1 MSLGKIAAHTI
12 LVGGTNG
19 KGSVVALLE
28 SVYLAAGYSVGSY
41 TSPHLLRYNERVHIN
56 GAEVTDHHLCD
67 AFNQVERARE
77 ETPLT
82 YFEFGTLAAAYL
94 VQSAKPD
101 IVILE
106 VGLGGRLDAVNL
118 FDPDVAIV
126 TGVDIDHSDWL
137 GEDRES
143 IGYEKAGIYRKE
155 KPAICGDVD
164 PPSSLVNTAAE
175 LGADLYLQGRDFSFE
190 RSAKGCR
197 FRGVHLEWDGL
208 PQPAL
213 IGQHQRLNVGS
224 ALMAVDCLQSSL
236 PVNQADAASAI
247 AGTGVSARFQ
257 IARISPEVVLDVAH
271 NPQAT
276 KALAR
281 TCGERPV
288 AGSTFAV
295 VGMMRDKAIA
305 ETLGTLTS
313 TVDHWYFGSLPAP
326 RGADAAMLEEALA
339 GINCKAA
346 CDRFADVT
354 SAYQAA
360 LSRAKPGDR
369 ILVFGSFVTVGAIMP
384 ALS

>member
-1 MSLGKIAAHTI
+1 MSLDKIAANTI

-28 SVYLAAGYSVGSY
+28 SIYLAAGYSVGSY

-56 GAEVTDHHLCD
+56 GAEVTDQQLCG
-67 AFNQVERARE
+67 AFDQVERARE
-77 ETPLT
+77 ETQLT

-94 VQSAKPD
+94 VKSAKPD
-101 IVILE
+101 VAILE

-143 IGYEKAGIYRKE
+143 IGYEKAGIFRKD

-164 PPSSLVNTAAE
+164 TPSSLVNTAAD
-175 LGADLYLQGRDFSFE
+175 LGADLYLQGRDFAFE
-190 RSAKGCR
+190 CNSQGCR
-197 FRGVHLEWDGL
+197 FRGVRLEWDGL
-208 PQPAL
+208 RQPAL

-224 ALMAVDCLQSSL
+224 ALMAVDCLLSSL

-247 AGTGVSARFQ
+247 AATGVSARFQ

-276 KALAR
+276 TALAR

-305 ETLGTLTS
+305 EILGALTS

-326 RGADAAMLEEALA
+326 RGADAAMLEDALA
-339 GINCKAA
+339 GINSKAA

-360 LSRAKPGDR
+360 LSHAKPGDR